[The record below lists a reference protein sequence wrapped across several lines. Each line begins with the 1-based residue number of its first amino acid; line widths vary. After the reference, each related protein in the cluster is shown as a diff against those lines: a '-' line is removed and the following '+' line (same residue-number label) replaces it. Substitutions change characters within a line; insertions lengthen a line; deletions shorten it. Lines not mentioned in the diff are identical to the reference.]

1 MKKALILAVVLL
13 VALEAVSLTACSGT
27 VTVVGPS
34 GEEASKT
41 SLITQIQQNPRQWEG
56 SQVTLTGSFMSAGIS
71 NEFTLFA
78 EDGSGSSI
86 RVRYNGE
93 IPREEGRI
101 RDVEVVGIVTIQTF
115 PTEWPRIEARSWRY
129 IN

>member
-1 MKKALILAVVLL
+1 MKNVFILVVVLL
-13 VALEAVSLTACSGT
+13 SILVAVSLAACSGT

-41 SLITQIQQNPRQWEG
+41 SLITQIQENPRQWEG
-56 SQVTLTGSFMSAGIS
+56 RQVTLTGSFISVGYS

-78 EDGSGSSI
+78 EDGSTI

-93 IPREEGRI
+93 IPREEGKV
-101 RDVEVVGIVTIQTF
+101 RDVEVVGRVTIQTMGAI
-115 PTEWPRIEARSWRY
+115 EWPLIEASSWRY
-129 IN
+129 TN